1 MIKIVK
7 FSKYL
12 YAKAKPRGINYPYH
26 NSGKDYFCVFLLKV
40 FFLKKKDVPSDDK
53 NGAVNRNLTH
63 VTNN

>member
-40 FFLKKKDVPSDDK
+40 FFLKKKMYHQMIK

>member
-1 MIKIVK
+1 MIKIAK

-40 FFLKKKDVPSDDK
+40 FFFKKKMYHQMIK